1 MTIAIGAARVGLYL
15 EGSFSLKD
23 KRKVVRS
30 LTQRV
35 RNQFN
40 VGIAEVEDLNDQRV
54 ATLAVVCV
62 SNSSAHADETLATV
76 IRFIESRVELG
87 VLAEVETELIHLGG

>member
-1 MTIAIGAARVGLYL
+1 MATTIGVLHVTLYL

-23 KRKVVRS
+23 KRGVVKS
-30 LTQRV
+30 LTHKV

-40 VGIAEVEDLNDQRV
+40 VGIAEVADLDDMRV

-62 SNSSAHADETLATV
+62 SNQSGHADEMLQTV
-76 IRFIESRVELG
+76 LRFIEKRVELG
-87 VLAEVETELIHLGG
+87 VLGEVEKELIAYGD

>member
-1 MTIAIGAARVGLYL
+1 MTTTIGVMHLTLYL

-23 KRKVVRS
+23 KRGVVKS

-40 VGIAEVEDLNDQRV
+40 VGIAEVADLDDMRV

-62 SNSSAHADETLATV
+62 SNNAAHADEMLQTV
-76 IRFIESRVELG
+76 LRFIENRVELG
-87 VLAEVETELIHLGG
+87 VLGEVATEMIAYGD